1 MRNYTQVTLKEP
13 FGCRLTEFCIPEQ
26 VSEVYK
32 NRKCLNTP
40 RANEFM
46 RANVVVVIT
55 YSVCSRSLR

>member
-55 YSVCSRSLR
+55 